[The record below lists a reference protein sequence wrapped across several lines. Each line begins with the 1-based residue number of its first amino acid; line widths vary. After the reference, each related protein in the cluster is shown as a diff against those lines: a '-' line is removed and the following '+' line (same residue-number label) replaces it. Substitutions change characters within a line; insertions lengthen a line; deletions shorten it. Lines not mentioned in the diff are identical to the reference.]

1 MRGDARDHVEE
12 GGDGGRREVRD
23 DLVGPTCHRCIERE
37 RGVVGCCLELDSGCV
52 ALGFWWMLAQDK
64 C

>member
-1 MRGDARDHVEE
+1 MRGDARDHAKE

-37 RGVVGCCLELDSGCV
+37 ALWAATGADFGCV
-52 ALGFWWMLAQDK
+52 ALGFWWMSAQDK